1 MLSHVKNLP
10 VYNKAKMLMNMA
22 FWLHVV
28 EITSLCGVTY
38 ISNRENYSEYPPTQM
53 PTPEY
58 N

>member
-10 VYNKAKMLMNMA
+10 VYNKAKMLMNLA

-38 ISNRENYSEYPPTQM
+38 ISNRENYSE
-53 PTPEY
+53 
-58 N
+58 